1 MARQK
6 WEAVDEKFKL
16 GCENYTHRQFIS
28 TAMLIAKTWQLY
40 MHEKIRNMMDRVQ
53 EINFAFS
60 YSAERTHQFRAS
72 LEATPHQL
80 EKRSKLRKL
89 CETRWSAK
97 VDDLYTFMASFDV
110 FVGALSNLIGKGN
123 TKTQSHL
130 NNMLSFPFFICLV
143 TAEQVIAD
151 EIYWYWRNS

>member
-16 GCENYTHRQFIS
+16 GCENYTHRQFIF

-89 CETRWSAK
+89 CETRWSAR
-97 VDDLYTFMASFDV
+97 VDDLYTFMAIFDV
-110 FVGALSNLIGKGN
+110 FVGAYPISSAKETRKPNLIWTTCFHFLFLFVWLRQN
-123 TKTQSHL
+123 I
-130 NNMLSFPFFICLV
+130 LSR
-143 TAEQVIAD
+143 A
-151 EIYWYWRNS
+151 